1 VGYSLKVLKNLDY
14 FKIKDIIVTEG
25 TPDEFSYLKGR
36 NIFRIDLTEEAKSI
50 SRSYPAYKKIRLI
63 KGLPNRIFVD
73 FVRRQPL
80 GLIKLYRYFCVDQ
93 DRMLFDLPGEV
104 GQMDLPII
112 LGLETK
118 IFGPKPGKEYNLK
131 ELELALNILKEAR
144 RNKRLRNHKIT
155 AINVANPAGAA
166 LVIDAGLEIRIG
178 QGEIGNKIELLGN
191 LLAQVKNDLP
201 NIKYIDL
208 RFNEP
213 VIKLKDK

>member
-50 SRSYPAYKKIRLI
+50 SRFYPAYKKIRLI